1 MPEIKQITKE
11 RLRSIVQKL
20 KVFLGKAKESPKG
33 ARLLAMIGRFEKK
46 TDPIRKIEDFGG
58 YYKYAVA
65 RAFRTELKPD
75 TITKMRAGWL
85 TDAKAASRSKKSPKS
100 G

>member
-1 MPEIKQITKE
+1 MPEIKKITRE
-11 RLRSIVQKL
+11 RLQSIVQKL
-20 KVFLGKAKESPKG
+20 KAFLGKAKGGPKG

-58 YYKYAVA
+58 YYKYAMA

-85 TDAKAASRSKKSPKS
+85 MDAKAVSRTKKSPR
-100 G
+100 